1 MSRPGI
7 KSSRAACSGGRRGG
21 PSPSRAPARRSQRGL
36 HERPLALATLLTLA
50 PAAHAYL
57 DPGTGVLIVQAAI
70 GAIAGALVAVKLYWS
85 KIKAGLYR
93 LTGRRI
99 PREPAGSARHDPG
112 DAGRSGND
120 SE

>member
-1 MSRPGI
+1 MSRSGI

-85 KIKAGLYR
+85 KIKAGWCR
-93 LTGRRI
+93 LTGRRD
-99 PREPAGSARHDPG
+99 PREPG
-112 DAGRSGND
+112 DRSR
-120 SE
+120 SEDDVQ